1 MRGIIIIILYVYML
15 LLDLV
20 WGFSYIFTCTVFI
33 IRDYDDVDGGD
44 QRIRK
49 RDRDVKR
56 IR

>member
-20 WGFSYIFTCTVFI
+20 WGFSYIFTCTVSI